1 MPLDRR
7 AVESALTIKGFR
19 EVEGNHTFFIYYA
32 ASGKKSPVRTKT
44 SHGSSHK
51 DISDVLVSQMAKQCK
66 LTTKEFRSL
75 VECPLSRAEYETKLA
90 GMGLVDPPAG
100 QRDDG

>member
-1 MPLDRR
+1 MPLERK
-7 AVESALTIKGFR
+7 AVENALTLKGFQQL
-19 EVEGNHTFFIYYA
+19 VGDHTFFIYYA

-66 LTTKEFRSL
+66 LTTKEFKSL
-75 VECPLSRAEYETKLA
+75 VECPLSRAEYETKLVEF
-90 GMGLVDPPAG
+90 GWVDPPPL
-100 QRDDG
+100 